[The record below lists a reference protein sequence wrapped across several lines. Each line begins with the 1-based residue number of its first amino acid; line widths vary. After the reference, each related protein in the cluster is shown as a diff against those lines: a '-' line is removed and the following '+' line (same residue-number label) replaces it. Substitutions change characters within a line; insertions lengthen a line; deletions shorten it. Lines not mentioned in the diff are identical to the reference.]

1 MRRTIGKMYYGKQI
15 NSKFVIAIG
24 TLTVSF
30 ILLIILAILAGN
42 KADSKNVVMEFQPP
56 SHWSVDYEENV
67 MDYNKVFSDQEVNW
81 STVEPDENSFTTV
94 TINDTGNASF
104 ESVADIA
111 STVSLSPLDKDLAM
125 LTENEAWKLISNGL
139 FTEYPTTSFAQNVDK
154 LRKLQQ
160 SNTEVITVDCW
171 YWKNPKDEKDMTKV
185 KATKTFAVN
194 SSIACLF
201 KHAFEDIFEH
211 PSKPVLNLSDTGM
224 GTWVLRGKNH
234 DSSRTMS
241 SHSLG
246 CAIDINPSTGSFN
259 VNGVWYG
266 NAYGQKTM
274 SESMWSQ
281 LPECHTKYHVLY
293 DGSPIV
299 EIFKAYGFYWG
310 GDWKS
315 GTDAMHIA
323 FIGDGKT
330 AREIGCRNFKERN

>member
-1 MRRTIGKMYYGKQI
+1 MRTVIGKMFYEKLI
-15 NSKFVIAIG
+15 DKRFVIPVGI
-24 TLTVSF
+24 LTAAFFTMVT
-30 ILLIILAILAGN
+30 LLILIAR
-42 KADSKNVVMEFQPP
+42 KVDSKNVTMEFQPP
-56 SHWSVDYEENV
+56 NHWSVDYVENV
-67 MDYNKVFSDQEVNW
+67 ADYNKVFSEQEVNW
-81 STVEPDENSFTTV
+81 STVEPDENAFTTV

-104 ESVADIA
+104 ESVADKVTNISLD
-111 STVSLSPLDKDLAM
+111 STDKELAT

-139 FTEYPTTSFAQNVDK
+139 FTEYPTSSFAQNVDK

-160 SNTEVITVDCW
+160 SNTEVITVNCW
-171 YWKNPKDEKDMTKV
+171 YWKNPNDETDMTKV

-194 SSIACLF
+194 SSISCLF
-201 KHAFEDIFEH
+201 KHAFEDIYND
-211 PSKPVLNLSDTGM
+211 PSKPVLNLADTGM

-274 SESMWSQ
+274 PESIWAQ

-323 FIGDGKT
+323 FIGDGST
-330 AREIGCRNFKERN
+330 AREVGIRNYKERN